1 MIVVDASVMVMALTS
16 PTAQGDAARL
26 AMLGDDDWAAPGH
39 MPLEVLRTM
48 HKAVLRNQ
56 LTAHDADAAAA
67 ALAAMQIRYVD
78 TDDIMLRSV
87 WAMRHNISIYDA
99 AYLTVA
105 VLNDAQLIT
114 FDARLAKAAA
124 HTEPDIQ
131 VILL

>member
-39 MPLEVLRTM
+39 MPLEVLRTL

-56 LTAHDADAAAA
+56 LAAHDADAAAG
-67 ALAAMQIRYVD
+67 ALTAMQIRYVD

-87 WAMRHNISIYDA
+87 WAMRHNISVYDA

-105 VLNDAQLIT
+105 VLNDAHLIT

-124 HTEPDIQ
+124 QTEPD
-131 VILL
+131 VNVVLL